1 MKFSIS
7 RAAFIDALQLV
18 VNVIER
24 KQTLPILSHVLVVA
38 GSSTISLTATDQEV
52 EVKMTVSTA
61 DTDLLI
67 SGEGQVAVPGRKLL
81 DICKNLPVDSQIA
94 VSTSDSRFTLVSGE
108 FESQLAT
115 LSAMDFP
122 NLEHDQDRAGS
133 FELSAVSLKSML
145 EKTSFAMAQQDV
157 RYFFN
162 GMLFEIRDTILRLV
176 ATNGQ
181 RLAITETRIDEIGRG
196 IRAIVPRKGITEL
209 QRLISDSEGQIEV
222 LFTSNHMVAQ
232 LGAARLTTKLID
244 AEYPDYSKAIPDA
257 GDKLLQCTR
266 TQLRDALIRTAILSN
281 EVYKNVKLS
290 VDEGVLE
297 LFTNNPLQ
305 EQATEKLAVRFTGMP
320 LEIGFNVN
328 FLIEALS
335 VISGDTLI
343 MSLSDSTSP
352 CLITDPEDIQSQYVI
367 SPMVV

>member
-1 MKFSIS
+1 MNFTIS
-7 RAAFIDALQLV
+7 RAAFIEALQLV

-38 GSSTISLTATDQEV
+38 AGQTISLTATDQEV
-52 EVKMTVSTA
+52 EVKMTVA
-61 DTDLLI
+61 GAETDLSI
-67 SGEGQVAVPGRKLL
+67 TGEGQIAVPGRKLL
-81 DICKNLPVDSQIA
+81 DICKNLPTDSQIA
-94 VSTSDSRFTLVSGE
+94 VHTSDNRFTLSSGE

-122 NLEHDQDRAGS
+122 NLEHDQDQLES
-133 FELSAVSLKSML
+133 FDLSTVLLKSML

-162 GMLFEIRDTILRLV
+162 GMLFEIENTNLRLV

-181 RLAITETRIDEIGRG
+181 RLAITETSIAPVASG

-209 QRLISDSEGQIEV
+209 QRLIADSASEIKV
-222 LFTSNHMVAQ
+222 SFTSNHMVAL

-244 AEYPDYSKAIPDA
+244 AEYPDYSKAIPVA
-257 GDKLLQCTR
+257 GDKSIQCSR
-266 TQLRDALIRTAILSN
+266 THLRDALLRTAILSN

-290 VDEGVLE
+290 MADGALE

-305 EQATEKLAVRFTGMP
+305 EQATEKLSVSFSGLP

-335 VISGDTLI
+335 VMSGETLVI
-343 MSLSDSTSP
+343 RLSDATSP
-352 CLITDPEDIQSQYVI
+352 CLINDPDDKQSQYVI